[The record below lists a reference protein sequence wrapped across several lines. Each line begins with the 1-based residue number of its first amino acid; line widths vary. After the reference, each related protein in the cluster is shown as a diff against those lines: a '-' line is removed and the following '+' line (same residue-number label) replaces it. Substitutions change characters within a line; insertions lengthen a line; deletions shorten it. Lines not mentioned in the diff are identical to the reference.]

1 MAHNGRS
8 WKNNE
13 SLTLARLFET
23 LKQSVCVCVDSET
36 CDSDDVIKTI
46 ILNVN
51 ATTGSQND
59 MIKNGKCTNVASDTL
74 AAPFAELRTL

>member
-1 MAHNGRS
+1 MA
-8 WKNNE
+8 
-13 SLTLARLFET
+13 TLFEA
-23 LKQSVCVCVDSET
+23 LKHCMCVDSET

-59 MIKNGKCTNVASDTL
+59 MIKNGKCTNVATDTL
-74 AAPFAELRTL
+74 AGLLDELKTSALVE